1 MPSRAVRLVP
11 ALLLLLWVAPGSPAA
26 PVQRSPDPRADSIR
40 ALRSA
45 RSAQASFE
53 RLRFR
58 HLPWAWG
65 GGSGPCEE
73 RIGRFCLWHSEG
85 GKEWVPPPEEEAV
98 QRGREE
104 LIERLDSA
112 ALRALGDG
120 WIAGQ
125 RVRYLLEAGRAE
137 EALMAVEGCRAEGGW
152 CRALEGLALHAAG
165 EYAAADSAFAAALA
179 AMPEKER
186 AEWTE
191 LGPLLPDGEWRA
203 LRRMEGGERERAER
217 RFWWLADPLWSVPGN
232 DRRTE
237 HFARHV
243 MDRLQDRAKST
254 EGISWGSDLREILLR
269 YGWPVGWERIRPA
282 HPMLTHRPSVVTH
295 YAPRS
300 WYFLPRVASLA
311 DPAALAPD
319 TWRLE
324 ERAARSVYAPAYAA
338 HFAELEH
345 QVAVF
350 RRGDSLRVVA
360 AYALDPDS
368 VPPAARTEA
377 ALVVMADAGE
387 EPRVA
392 VDSVSGYRGTLVLSA
407 APAPAVFSLE
417 ARTDSAR
424 VARARYGLR
433 PPPRG
438 AGVAVSDI
446 LFLEDADPLPTTLEE
461 AAPRARGG
469 SRVARGEPLGLFWE
483 VYELP
488 AEPDTLSFSLQVTR
502 EERGWMR
509 RLAEGIG
516 LMDPEAPVRVR
527 WEEET
532 TGEPM
537 LARSLLLALPELPPG
552 EYTLELSV
560 ARREGEP
567 VVVTRA
573 LRVE

>member
-1 MPSRAVRLVP
+1 MPSVP
-11 ALLLLLWVAPGSPAA
+11 RVALALLLLLWVAPGSPAA
-26 PVQRSPDPRADSIR
+26 PAQRSPDPRADSIR

-45 RSAQASFE
+45 RHAQASFE

-73 RIGRFCLWHSEG
+73 RIGRFCLWHSDG
-85 GKEWVPPPEEEAV
+85 GSEWTPPPEAEAV
-98 QRGREE
+98 QRGRDE
-104 LIERLDSA
+104 LIERLDTA
-112 ALRALGDG
+112 ALRAPGDE

-125 RVRYLLEAGRAE
+125 RVRYLLEAERVA
-137 EALMAVEGCRAEGGW
+137 EALAAVEGCRAGGWW
-152 CRALEGLALHAAG
+152 CRALGGLALHAAG
-165 EYAAADSAFAAALA
+165 EYAAADSAFAAALS
-179 AMPEKER
+179 AMPEEER
-186 AEWTE
+186 AGWTE

-203 LRRMEGGERERAER
+203 LRRMETHERERAER

-282 HPMLTHRPSVVTH
+282 HPMLTERPSVVTH

-311 DPAALAPD
+311 DPAALTAEE
-319 TWRLE
+319 WRLE

-338 HFAELEH
+338 HFTELEH

-368 VPPAARTEA
+368 VPPGALTEA
-377 ALVVMADAGE
+377 ALVVMHDAGA
-387 EPRVA
+387 EPHVA
-392 VDSVSGYRGTLVLSA
+392 ADSVEGHTGRLVLSA

-417 ARTDSAR
+417 TRTDSAR
-424 VARARYGLR
+424 VGRARYGLR
-433 PPPRG
+433 PPARG

-446 LFLEDADPLPTTLEE
+446 LLLADPDPLPTTLEE
-461 AAPRARGG
+461 ATPRARGG

-483 VYELP
+483 VYDLP
-488 AEPDTLSFSLQVTR
+488 ARPDTLSLSIQVTR
-502 EERGWMR
+502 QERGWMR

-516 LMDPEAPVRVR
+516 LVDPEAPVRVR

-532 TGEPM
+532 LGEPM
-537 LARSLLLALPELPPG
+537 LARALLLALPELPPG
-552 EYTLELSV
+552 AYTLELSV
-560 ARREGEP
+560 ARKEGEP